1 MKGSTYIFC
10 IILFFFVSV
19 IGNYLYAQGEI
30 ETEREPDNYNEN
42 SFGFKLN
49 SNGFGAD
56 YRFSKRINFK
66 LRYFYEAQVNYIKD
80 PKEIRVIN
88 PYFEV
93 SKKFV
98 YGKMNSFQ
106 NLKLGFGINNM
117 FIEKQDKGSISVHA
131 IFGAGGILGVEKP
144 VYYEL
149 VDSSKDAGDYV
160 VYYTNIHR
168 MDIHKYNPT
177 DVYSKAPFKYGLDEI
192 KIVPGIF
199 VKSAIAFDLSKN
211 VMKTNVIEG
220 GVEFDVYFRKV
231 EIMAEN
237 DKNLFLYVYL
247 SYRFGSKYNAVLS
260 REVRKSQRKEQ
271 FN

>member
-1 MKGSTYIFC
+1 MNNKLDKFSLLLVF
-10 IILFFFVSV
+10 IILFFQSSV
-19 IGNYLYAQGEI
+19 YAQGEI

-56 YRFSKRINFK
+56 YRFSQRINFK
-66 LRYFYEAQVNYIKD
+66 LRYFYEAQINFQKD
-80 PKEIRVIN
+80 PKEVKVIN
-88 PYFEV
+88 PYFNE

-106 NLKLGFGINNM
+106 NLKLGFGISNM

-131 IFGAGGILGVEKP
+131 IFTAGGIIGIEKP
-144 VYYEL
+144 IYYEL

-168 MDIHKYNPT
+168 LDIHKYNPT

-199 VKSAIAFDLSKN
+199 IKSAVGFDLSKN

-220 GVEFDVYFRKV
+220 GVEFDFYFRKI

-237 DKNLFLYVYL
+237 KRNIFLNVYI
-247 SYRFGSKYNAVLS
+247 SYRFGSKYNALLS
-260 REVRKSQRKEQ
+260 REVRKNQRIEQ
-271 FN
+271 NY